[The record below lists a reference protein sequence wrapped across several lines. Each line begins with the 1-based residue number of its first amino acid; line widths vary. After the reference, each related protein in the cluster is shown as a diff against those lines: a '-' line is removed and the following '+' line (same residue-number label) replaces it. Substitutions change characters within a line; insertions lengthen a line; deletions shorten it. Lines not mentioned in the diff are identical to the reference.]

1 MSGCEDIMCY
11 QYENE
16 FEWQVFLWRK
26 CVYGIFT
33 CMLRLYHVFLY
44 TSAICGPLAQWRSRG
59 LIIPWLQVRVLQG
72 PPATET
78 ERLLQA
84 FRFLFMRY
92 RHVHLSHGAVAVL
105 FMMFETLSDKSFI
118 YTLKIIF
125 FL

>member
-1 MSGCEDIMCY
+1 MCY

-72 PPATET
+72 PPGTGT
-78 ERLLQA
+78 ERLFQA
-84 FRFLFMRY
+84 FRFLLG
-92 RHVHLSHGAVAVL
+92 LSICKLSFPWGA
-105 FMMFETLSDKSFI
+105 FENDGAMPEFRESEKG
-118 YTLKIIF
+118 
-125 FL
+125 